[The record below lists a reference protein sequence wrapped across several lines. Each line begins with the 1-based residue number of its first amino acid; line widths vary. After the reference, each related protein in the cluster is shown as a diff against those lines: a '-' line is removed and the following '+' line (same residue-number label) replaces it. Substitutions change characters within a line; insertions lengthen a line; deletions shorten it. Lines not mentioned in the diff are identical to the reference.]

1 MKTARVSGYVKTA
14 GPGATKQAMTKKT
27 KAEELTA
34 LFYQTPEMKE
44 CRETAD
50 AIANQLDP
58 EDTVAVT
65 IGVPKAFIRLT
76 DFLEGKRAADAGGAP
91 LPAETVL
98 SRILINEL
106 HDQLHWLITS
116 PARYSHYRDLWNRFC
131 EAQGAPEEKISDGT
145 ATAKSTEEGPF

>member
-1 MKTARVSGYVKTA
+1 MARASGYVKTA
-14 GPGATKQAMTKKT
+14 GREAIKQAMANKT

-34 LFYQTPEMKE
+34 LFYQTPEMQE
-44 CRETAD
+44 CKKTAD

-65 IGVPKAFIRLT
+65 IDVPKEFIRLT

-91 LPAETVL
+91 LPAQTVL

-106 HDQLHWLITS
+106 HDQLHWLITG

-131 EAQGAPEEKISDGT
+131 EAHGAPEEKIADGT
-145 ATAKSTEEGPF
+145 ATGKTTEEGPF